1 MPASKGIST
10 QIRNFYSEGNAYLN
24 VRYYNTN
31 LSFQIYPYA
40 GTDSNNRPVYD
51 MKSSLTTTV
60 GFENAYALYK
70 TCEDIVEDK
79 VQEVLLKVPC
89 MSNASII
96 LERKLNQSNIYEST
110 LSITKNDK
118 MVSFKFATLVQQ
130 VKENGVPTTK
140 LIESGIGSFMMTLAG
155 YLVSINAS
163 HHLDKVMAEYER
175 KQNEAQM
182 NNSNN
187 SFRNNNNNFTN
198 LPFDTNNNGY
208 KHQDFTS
215 FNPIN

>member
-10 QIRNFYSEGNAYLN
+10 QVRNFYSEGNAYLN

-70 TCEDIVEDK
+70 TCEDIVEDR

-89 MSNASII
+89 MSNASIM

-140 LIESGIGSFMMTLAG
+140 LIESGIGSFMMTLA
-155 YLVSINAS
+155 
-163 HHLDKVMAEYER
+163 
-175 KQNEAQM
+175 EAQM

-208 KHQDFTS
+208 RQQDFTS
-215 FNPIN
+215 FNPMN